1 VPDPVVPGTPEHV
14 FQAGI
19 QGFEIE
25 MAVGIDERCHGTKK
39 KEERFL

>member
-1 VPDPVVPGTPEHV
+1 VSDPVIPGALEHV

-25 MAVGIDERCHGTKK
+25 MAVGIDEQRHDTKK